1 MEVILYYTMDKIKRL
16 LPGTIYNQYRKSLK
30 LMNGNY
36 EGIDRYYKEDGSK
49 SREVVYKDN
58 VEVSTTDYEND
69 KPVSPVPK
77 KTGFVGYWKKNGTT
91 YSKALHITKDQ
102 NLYNV
107 EQIISDNSLI
117 TANNLTVSN
126 NRLHTRYGDFEYVEG
141 NDILLNRSV
150 SNGTAFTRISKK
162 DWDYMLDHR
171 FE

>member
-1 MEVILYYTMDKIKRL
+1 MYYESGVL
-16 LPGTIYNQYRKSLK
+16 ENESELVS
-30 LMNGNY
+30 GNY
-36 EGIDRYYKEDGSK
+36 EGIDRNYNEDGSK
-49 SREVVYKDN
+49 SYEAVYKNN
-58 VEVSTTDYEND
+58 VKVSETYYEND
-69 KPVSPVPK
+69 KSLSPVPK
-77 KTGFVGYWKKNGTT
+77 EIGFVGYRKKNGTT
-91 YSKALHITKDQ
+91 YTKALNITKNQ

-141 NDILLNRSV
+141 NDILLDRSV
-150 SNGTAFTRISKK
+150 SNGTTFTRISKK